1 MAIAAGEGVDEY
13 EKTVGD
19 LGGLPFW
26 RNFYSLMMK

>member
-19 LGGLPFW
+19 LGVCHSGEIFTL
-26 RNFYSLMMK
+26 S